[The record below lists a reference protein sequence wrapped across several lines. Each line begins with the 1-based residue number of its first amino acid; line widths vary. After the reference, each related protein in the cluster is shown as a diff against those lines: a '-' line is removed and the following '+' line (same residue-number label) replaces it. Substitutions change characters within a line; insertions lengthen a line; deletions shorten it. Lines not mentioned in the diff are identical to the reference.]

1 MNKSLVN
8 VTNVE
13 KTNDFFEGDCG
24 VSFNDTVSYCTSDS
38 YWGISRVQGINGM
51 VTSTVAFLIFSV
63 EIVTLYET
71 AKMRRL
77 PFATR
82 FLFCLN
88 LFLQCC
94 FILIIVVAAP
104 LRLIIGENTT
114 MAAIAKEIGELAM
127 TGSWTCMGLLS
138 LERLF
143 CISKPNEYIRIVSKR
158 RAVCVCLSC
167 ITVVWTAKLF
177 TKYFIMQ
184 HLLKVPGNTHNAD
197 ILTSILGICISI
209 CLICNVHIL
218 KITNYQK
225 RLLMQQLANTVADVK
240 SNNTFHSFRST
251 HVVWVLIIFFV
262 SLYLPWLAIKV
273 IRTITKSD
281 FLRSTEFI
289 FNMLNC
295 CADPFVYAWR
305 LTECRYHILALF
317 GKCSP
322 RISAYVERMRI
333 NIFNIPVREFSAT
346 KTLTVTTCKE
356 EITVS
361 NTPRSTFCARES

>member
-8 VTNVE
+8 GTNFG

-24 VSFNDTVSYCTSDS
+24 VPFNDTVSDCTGSSDL
-38 YWGISRVQGINGM
+38 GLSRVQGINGM
-51 VTSTVAFLIFSV
+51 VTATVALLIFSV
-63 EIVTLYET
+63 QIVTLYGT

-77 PFATR
+77 SFATR
-82 FLFCLN
+82 LLFCLN
-88 LFLQCC
+88 LLQQCC

-127 TGSWTCMGLLS
+127 TGSWTGMGLLS

-143 CISKPNEYIRIVSKR
+143 CIAYPNEYIRLVSKR
-158 RAVCVCLSC
+158 RAVFVCLSC

-177 TKYFIMQ
+177 TKYFIMP
-184 HLLKVPGNTHNAD
+184 HLLKVPGDTYNGD

-218 KITNYQK
+218 KIVNRQR
-225 RLLMQQLANTVADVK
+225 RLLNQQLASTRADVK
-240 SNNTFHSFRST
+240 SNNTFRSFRST
-251 HVVWVLIIFFV
+251 HVVWVLIVFFV

-273 IRTITKSD
+273 VRTITKSD
-281 FLRSTEFI
+281 ILRSTEFI

-333 NIFNIPVREFSAT
+333 SIFNIPVREFSAT
-346 KTLTVTTCKE
+346 R
-356 EITVS
+356 
-361 NTPRSTFCARES
+361 NTGSSCL